1 MRLFC
6 NMNRIVKIPSVGR
19 DELIGSTFNYLFSVI
34 YQTENIGDE
43 RVVWN
48 FNNVSFFHPFFLA
61 PLALYKSRSE
71 KKITCVNVPHAVK
84 RYFDVVCFDD
94 FLYIDDKTDFNE
106 ALNSYTNKSYTPI
119 CRFDLCKTNVDALQ
133 TVLQNIIEKQS
144 SASRKIKTP
153 LSYFLGEL
161 ICNINQHSCGQYGY
175 VFSQCLSK
183 KERCIDLCIADDGIT
198 VYGSYVRA
206 KKYLKQIGDNEAEA
220 LRLANEGYS
229 TKDLPDCENRGFG
242 ISTSKSMLVDGLGG
256 SFFMF
261 SGGAF
266 HGHDRHNGS
275 VYIKLP
281 DAIHWDGT
289 IILMRI
295 PINVPEGFDYMKYVK

>member
-1 MRLFC
+1 MS
-6 NMNRIVKIPSVGR
+6 NIVEIPSVGR
-19 DELIGSTFNYLFSVI
+19 DERIGSTFNYLFSVI
-34 YQTENIGDE
+34 YQTENISGGH
-43 RVVWN
+43 VVWN
-48 FNNVSFFHPFFLA
+48 FNNASFFHPFFLA
-61 PLALYKSRSE
+61 PLALYRSRCE
-71 KKITCVNVPHAVK
+71 KKITYVNVPYAVE
-84 RYFDVVCFDD
+84 RYFDVVHFDE
-94 FLYIDDKTDFNE
+94 FLYVDDKTDFNE
-106 ALNSYTNKSYTPI
+106 ALNTYLDKSYTPI

-144 SASRKIKTP
+144 SASKEIKTP

-161 ICNINQHSCGQYGY
+161 ICNINQHSCGKYGY

-183 KERCIDLCIADDGIT
+183 KERCINLCIADDGIT
-198 VYGSYVRA
+198 IYGSYVRA
-206 KKYLKQIGDNEAEA
+206 KKYLEQIGDNEAEA

-229 TKDLPDCENRGFG
+229 TKDLPDCESRGFG

-266 HGHDRHNGS
+266 HRHDCHNGS

-281 DAIHWDGT
+281 DAIHWTGT

-295 PINVPEGFDYMKYVK
+295 PINVPEGFDYMEYVK